1 MSFLDDLK
9 NFLNPK
15 PVANSEVK
23 SDYATQ
29 STVEQSKVEN
39 ATLSQTPS
47 EQSKTYLSQP
57 EQQQESVPQIFD
69 TVISNIS
76 KLLQPLQGKDDFKG
90 VAIYATEKKYFV
102 VLDKSFEKKLRL
114 QFDNLGF
121 QSLGNGKLEI
131 YEESPT
137 TEADDVYNN
146 KIFIKIF
153 TQETSTIRNRKA
165 RITVFHGKGSLKQPE
180 YVLDTQANKKTVYN
194 IGRGDLSNKNGVFRE
209 NDIIINDTET
219 NTTIANLNSF
229 VSSSHANIEFIN
241 GEFLLHAMPS
251 GISNGNATKII
262 RGDKVNKI
270 ETESMLY
277 PLQDGDIIEL
287 GRSVYLKF
295 EILQ

>member
-47 EQSKTYLSQP
+47 EQSQP

-69 TVISNIS
+69 TVINNIS

-121 QSLGNGKLEI
+121 QSLGNGKL
-131 YEESPT
+131 
-137 TEADDVYNN
+137 
-146 KIFIKIF
+146 
-153 TQETSTIRNRKA
+153 
-165 RITVFHGKGSLKQPE
+165 
-180 YVLDTQANKKTVYN
+180 
-194 IGRGDLSNKNGVFRE
+194 
-209 NDIIINDTET
+209 
-219 NTTIANLNSF
+219 
-229 VSSSHANIEFIN
+229 
-241 GEFLLHAMPS
+241 
-251 GISNGNATKII
+251 
-262 RGDKVNKI
+262 
-270 ETESMLY
+270 
-277 PLQDGDIIEL
+277 
-287 GRSVYLKF
+287 
-295 EILQ
+295 